1 MNKIDIL
8 ENIKSFICQGDD
20 GGRQIEQIETL
31 VKTLYLFTTSSQL
44 EIFIVTNDFSFYQD
58 ILRSFTSWGVDV
70 NNKIR

>member
-31 VKTLYLFTTSSQL
+31 VKTLYLLTTSSQL

>member
-1 MNKIDIL
+1 MNKIDFL
-8 ENIKSFICQGDD
+8 ENIKSFNCQGDD

-58 ILRSFTSWGVDV
+58 ILRSLTSWGVDV